1 MSKTNQK
8 LNNFS
13 KVIKFTYIETRL
25 FWEDGLTAGELAQ
38 NFDITRQT
46 AQTVIDE
53 YRETYPHQMKY
64 DRRKKRHLATDNF
77 EPHHIKSDSIL
88 FLDYLRGQQLRELYL
103 EENGEWSDIQVKDVD
118 RLLRPRLPREI
129 IQAILGALRHQQTL
143 LIEYHAVMPDDIQ
156 VRIISPNYLVFADNR
171 YHLHAY
177 CHTREKYLDF
187 VLSRILSAVPSQE
200 EWVSGEHSHEWKEQ
214 VTLRFQPNPK
224 LPESVKETLLRGYPG
239 NERGILEITCNKN
252 EAFYLRRKL
261 LKEFGEK
268 RKIPIWI
275 EITE

>member
-1 MSKTNQK
+1 MYKTNQK
-8 LNNFS
+8 LNIFS

-25 FWEDGLTAGELAQ
+25 FWEDGLTAGELAKS
-38 NFDITRQT
+38 FDITRQT

-53 YRETYPHQMKY
+53 YRETHPHQMKY
-64 DRRKKRHLATDNF
+64 DRRKKRHVATDNF
-77 EPHHIKSDSIL
+77 KPEYISPDPIT
-88 FLDYLRGQQLRELYL
+88 FLDYLRGQRLREHYL
-103 EENGEWSDIQVKDVD
+103 EEKGGWSDIEVKDVD
-118 RLLRPRLPREI
+118 RLLRPRLSREI

-177 CHTREKYLDF
+177 CHTRQKYLDF
-187 VLSRILSAVPSQE
+187 VLTRILSADPSKE
-200 EWVSGEHSHEWKEQ
+200 EWVSGEHSHEWKEP
-214 VTLRFQPNPK
+214 VTLRFRPNPE
-224 LPESVKETLLRGYPG
+224 LPELVRKTLLRGYPG
-239 NERGILEITCNKN
+239 NEREILEISCNKN

-261 LKEFGEK
+261 LKECNDK
-268 RKIPIWI
+268 KVQLWI